1 MRINLLGIINNLS
14 TNNTKIT
21 NMLDFDSKKISIVE
35 TNNNKVHVY
44 YDHNPFFFFFFLS
57 IDNLKGYFEEHDDKN
72 NIVGRVKDKDNI
84 VGKDKKIK
92 YLIIIFLSEYQELMY
107 TKILKKISKDVNKN
121 YVKIK
126 FDSNDNEP
134 LNILINI
141 HTLVLSVRYQRV
153 YLNTCWYDQIQDA
166 KIKFNL

>member
-1 MRINLLGIINNLS
+1 MRITSLGVINNLS
-14 TNNTKIT
+14 TNNTKII
-21 NMLDFDSKKISIVE
+21 NMLDFDSKKLSIVE
-35 TNNNKVHVY
+35 INNNKTHVY
-44 YDHNPFFFFFFLS
+44 YDHNPFFLS

-92 YLIIIFLSEYQELMY
+92 YLIIIFTSEYQKLMY
-107 TKILKKISKDVNKN
+107 TKILKKINKDVNKN

-126 FDSNDNEP
+126 FDSNDNVP

-141 HTLVLSVRYQRV
+141 DTLVLSVRYQRV

>member
-1 MRINLLGIINNLS
+1 MRITLLGIINNLS
-14 TNNTKIT
+14 ANNIKII
-21 NMLDFDSKKISIVE
+21 NMLDFGSKKLSIVE
-35 TNNNKVHVY
+35 INNNKTHVY
-44 YDHNPFFFFFFLS
+44 YDHNPFFLS

-92 YLIIIFLSEYQELMY
+92 YLIIIFTSEYQKLMY
-107 TKILKKISKDVNKN
+107 TKILKKINKDVNKS

-126 FDSNDNEP
+126 FDSNNNVP
-134 LNILINI
+134 LNILGNI

-153 YLNTCWYDQIQDA
+153 YLNTCWYDEVQDA

>member
-1 MRINLLGIINNLS
+1 MRISSLGIINNLS
-14 TNNTKIT
+14 ANNTKII
-21 NMLDFDSKKISIVE
+21 NMLDFDSKKLSIAE
-35 TNNNKVHVY
+35 INNNKRHVY
-44 YDHNPFFFFFFLS
+44 YDHNPLFLS
-57 IDNLKGYFEEHDDKN
+57 IDNLKGYFEEYDDKN

-92 YLIIIFLSEYQELMY
+92 YLIIIFTSEYQKLMY
-107 TKILKKISKDVNKN
+107 TKILKKINKDVNKN

-126 FDSNDNEP
+126 FDSNDNVP

>member
-1 MRINLLGIINNLS
+1 MRITSLGIINNLS
-14 TNNTKIT
+14 ANNTKII
-21 NMLDFDSKKISIVE
+21 NMLDFDSKKLSIVE
-35 TNNNKVHVY
+35 INNNKTHVY
-44 YDHNPFFFFFFLS
+44 YDHNPLFLS
-57 IDNLKGYFEEHDDKN
+57 IDNLKGYFEEDDDKN

-92 YLIIIFLSEYQELMY
+92 YLIIISTSEYQKLMY
-107 TKILKKISKDVNKN
+107 TKIFKKINKDVNKN

-126 FDSNDNEP
+126 FDSNDNVP
-134 LNILINI
+134 LNILVNI
-141 HTLVLSVRYQRV
+141 HTLVLSVRYQKV